1 MVDTTQPFDNEKSNS
16 LYDEVA
22 FRLTSQGLSSLI
34 PTVVSLITKYGSGMP
49 ETINAELAQTDA
61 YKQRFAGNEQRKAAG
76 LSVLSE
82 SEYLYNELQYH
93 QTLNSYGA
101 GDLATADNYAKFIAG
116 DVSPTELQQRF
127 EVAVTKVNQAVAGND
142 QPLLNELKK
151 LYPNAQ
157 TEHLATALLMGSE
170 GSQFLKNKFGVAEI
184 KAAETETGYKSQL
197 GADYL
202 QAQGIDRNQAR
213 QGFAQA
219 ANQMAGL
226 ESAANLFGDT
236 RTAQERQTELEK
248 ENLLG
253 QQSKRNKEL
262 ASRARANFGGAAGVQ
277 SQSLQR
283 KDVGNI

>member
-1 MVDTTQPFDNEKSNS
+1 MLFNDSKNNT
-16 LYDEVA
+16 LYDEVSA
-22 FRLTSQGLSSLI
+22 RLTAQGLASLI
-34 PTVVSLITKYGSGMP
+34 PAVVSLITKYGNGMP
-49 ETINAELAQTDA
+49 ETINAELSQTEE
-61 YKQRFAGNEQRKAAG
+61 YKKRFAGNTDRKTKG

-82 SEYLYNELQYH
+82 AEYLYNELQYH

-101 GDLATADNYAKFIAG
+101 GDLATAENYSKFISG

-127 EVAVTKVNQAVAGND
+127 EIAVTKVNAAVAGND

-151 LYPNAQ
+151 LYPTAQ
-157 TEHLATALLMGSE
+157 TEHLATALLMGNE

-184 KAAETETGYKSQL
+184 KAAATETGYQSQL

-202 QAQGIDRNQAR
+202 QSQGINRNEAR
-213 QGFAQA
+213 QGFSQA
-219 ANQMAGL
+219 ANQLGAL
-226 ESAANLFGDT
+226 ESAATVFGDT

-248 ENLLG
+248 ETLLG

-262 ASRARANFGGAAGVQ
+262 ASRSRANFGGAAGVN

-283 KDVGNI
+283 KDVGSI

>member
-1 MVDTTQPFDNEKSNS
+1 MANTKPFENEKDNT

-22 FRLTSQGLSSLI
+22 ARLTSQGLASLV
-34 PTVVSLITKYGSGMP
+34 PSVVSLIAKYGNGMP
-49 ETINAELAQTDA
+49 ETINAELSQTEA
-61 YKQRFAGNEQRKAAG
+61 YKKRFAGNEERKTKG
-76 LSVLSE
+76 LPVLSE

-93 QTLNSYGA
+93 QTLNAYGA
-101 GDLATADNYAKFIAG
+101 NDLATSDNYSKFIAG

-127 EVAVTKVNQAVAGND
+127 EVAVTKVNAAVAGND

-151 LYPNAQ
+151 LYPTAQ
-157 TEHLATALLMGSE
+157 TEHLATALLMGNE

-184 KAAETETGYKSQL
+184 KAAETETGYQSQL

-202 QAQGIDRNQAR
+202 QSQGINRNEAR
-213 QGFAQA
+213 QGFAQV
-219 ANQMAGL
+219 ANQTSGL

-248 ENLLG
+248 ETMLG
-253 QQSKRNKEL
+253 QQSKKNKEL

>member
-1 MVDTTQPFDNEKSNS
+1 MANTIPFNNEKDNA
-16 LYDEVA
+16 LYDEVSA
-22 FRLTSQGLSSLI
+22 RLTAQGLASLI
-34 PTVVSLITKYGSGMP
+34 DDVVVLITKYGNGMP
-49 ETINAELAQTDA
+49 ETIDAELRKTQA
-61 YKQRFAGNEQRKAAG
+61 YKDRFAGNEDRKTKG
-76 LSVLSE
+76 LPVLSE
-82 SEYLYNELQYH
+82 AEYLYNELQYH
-93 QTLNSYGA
+93 QTLNAYGA
-101 GDLATADNYAKFIAG
+101 GNLATAENYSKFISG

-157 TEHLATALLMGSE
+157 TEHLATALLMGNE

-184 KAAETETGYKSQL
+184 KAAETETGYQSQL

-202 QAQGIDRNQAR
+202 QAQGLDRNQAR

-219 ANQMAGL
+219 ANQTAGL